1 MYRKVPVKWVAD
13 GGVLLF
19 SVLLQK
25 EMVVFLRPKEATGD
39 GVNLSF

>member
-1 MYRKVPVKWVAD
+1 MKYAPD

-25 EMVVFLRPKEATGD
+25 EMVVFLRPKR
-39 GVNLSF
+39 VMQ